1 MFLALSIK
9 WPFPQDFIFHVSRK
23 ESLLLCFHFILIHPD
38 SGPNRLHLI
47 CCIWLL
53 FIPTLLEPSGNQES
67 SEAENSGLKDQ
78 EPNTWGE
85 RGAKADRSALHIIS
99 GSGKWLLVIVPFS
112 PWNLPIVHSDVGPFQ
127 LFLSFLSHYRLRAGV
142 YFTLPSITDMA
153 FALCLLSEWP
163 FSSQSFFISKIWALQ
178 GKGTWVLEERWMH
191 FLVPFS
197 SFISFTPWNFL
208 ILVLKIKGIFL

>member
-9 WPFPQDFIFHVSRK
+9 WPFPQEFIFHVSHK
-23 ESLLLCFHFILIHPD
+23 ESLLLYFHFILTHPD

-85 RGAKADRSALHIIS
+85 RGAKADRLALHIIS
-99 GSGKWLLVIVPFS
+99 GSGKRRLVIVPFS
-112 PWNLPIVHSDVGPFQ
+112 PWNLPIVNSDVGPFQ

-142 YFTLPSITDMA
+142 YVTLPSITDMA

-163 FSSQSFFISKIWALQ
+163 FSSRSFFISKIWALQ

-197 SFISFTPWNFL
+197 SFISFTPWNLL